1 MAEGKKCVLFYVDW
15 GSTFDELDDEEA
27 GRLIK
32 HFANYIR
39 DKNPE
44 APDKLTKIA
53 FEPIKNQLKRD
64 LIKWESEKDQKS
76 QNGIMGNLKRWHLD
90 LYNLVLEKK
99 IDINEAINIAESRKT
114 SLPDPP
120 GSQDIANI
128 AVTVTVDDTVD
139 VTDTVNVEVK
149 NNKEVSEKKT
159 VSKKPDP
166 LEKAKEIARVSFVD
180 EKCSFGN
187 DFKKVWLSLIQQGK
201 WKSKSQT
208 AINLS
213 LRKLMKYDEVFAIVL
228 VENSIS
234 GNYQGVVFPETDA
247 QYQKFL
253 NQKNGNSKESAKESR
268 DRMVELATAILTNGK
283 A

>member
-1 MAEGKKCVLFYVDW
+1 MNGYELSRIWFNWCFENPDKIKPNHTALYFFCIEHCNRLGWKEKFGLPTTMAMEAIGIKSYNTYKDTIDDLVEFGFVSMIERSKNQYSANIIAL
-15 GSTFDELDDEEA
+15 SKFDKALDNALDKA
-27 GRLIK
+27 TATHLIK
-32 HFANYIR
+32 HITKQLQSTEQSTIQSIDSI
-39 DKNPE
+39 DKQITN
-44 APDKLTKIA
+44 
-53 FEPIKNQLKRD
+53 
-64 LIKWESEKDQKS
+64 
-76 QNGIMGNLKRWHLD
+76 
-90 LYNLVLEKK
+90 
-99 IDINEAINIAESRKT
+99 
-114 SLPDPP
+114 
-120 GSQDIANI
+120 
-128 AVTVTVDDTVD
+128 
-139 VTDTVNVEVK
+139 
-149 NNKEVSEKKT
+149 NNKQTTTNKEHKK

-180 EKCSFGN
+180 ENCFFGN
-187 DFKKVWLSLIQQGK
+187 DFKKVWLSLIQQSK

-253 NQKNGNSKESAKESR
+253 NHKNGNSKESAKESR